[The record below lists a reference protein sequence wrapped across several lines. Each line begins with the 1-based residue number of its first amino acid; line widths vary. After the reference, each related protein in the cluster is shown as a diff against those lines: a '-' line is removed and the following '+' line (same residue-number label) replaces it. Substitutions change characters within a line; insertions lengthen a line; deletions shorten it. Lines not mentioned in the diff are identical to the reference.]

1 MSGCAFTPSQEK
13 EPIVASGNSQ
23 FTKSGIEAMKASRK
37 VSLDFTSLPLDMT
50 ALGLNEEA
58 NGAMV
63 ATDSDRLMKVAM
75 TTPTGVVEMETDT
88 IRVRGGGS
96 ENKVARVDIFV
107 NYPDAQDANPEIERA
122 ANELGIVPLKNAPI
136 IGPEF
141 KDGSGKETWNPG
153 YGNATGTVFALSI
166 MSNHTTGRMTFIY
179 SAFLSEEYYTPEA
192 QARIAETGR
201 F

>member
-1 MSGCAFTPSQEK
+1 M
-13 EPIVASGNSQ
+13 ASGNSQ
-23 FTKSGIEAMKASRK
+23 FTKSGIEAMKSSRQ
-37 VSLDFTSLPLDMT
+37 VSFDFTSLPLDMT
-50 ALGLNEEA
+50 ALGLDA
-58 NGAMV
+58 DSDGAMV
-63 ATDSDRLMKVAM
+63 ATDTDRRMKVAI
-75 TTPTGVVEMETDT
+75 TTPNGVVEMETDT
-88 IRVRGGGS
+88 IRVRAGGS
-96 ENKVARVDIFV
+96 QKKVGRVDIFV

-122 ANELGIVPLKNAPI
+122 ANELGILPLKNAKT

-179 SAFLSEEYYTPEA
+179 SIFLSEEYYTPEA
-192 QARIAETGR
+192 QAQIAETGR